1 MGMKRVSVLTGAVLA
16 ATGLCSGITSAA
28 PHSTDTPRAAVAR
41 AYIDALVS
49 HDASAVPFAPDATR
63 VEAGLQTGYSGPQL
77 ANDLNHGVQY
87 RVIQGIRDLTIDEAG
102 DVVTTR
108 YLLDSGVAGVRL
120 LTVEITE
127 TFVIPDGTIHA
138 ITATIVPTAG

>member
-1 MGMKRVSVLTGAVLA
+1 MKRVSVLTGAVLA
-16 ATGLCSGITSAA
+16 AAALGSGMASAA
-28 PHSTDTPRAAVAR
+28 PHSTDTSRAAVAR
-41 AYIDALVS
+41 AYIYALVS

-87 RVIQGIRDLTIDEAG
+87 RVIQGIRDLTMDEAG

-108 YLLDSGVAGVRL
+108 YLLDSGVGGVRL

-138 ITATIVPTAG
+138 ITATIVPTLG